1 MCNSVES
8 DGSDI
13 NQEERMAEFKIVF
26 SNKTYGEEWF
36 EDIKESNPE
45 QYAVINAIIE
55 VIKDNEGGDISQAEV
70 FEKDSAAEDYVRR
83 NNYKIIPA
91 NGMMLEHNGAGIRHA
106 KYAPSKSVAILWENI
121 KGTIY
126 VTFDDHAPVRYHR
139 AIYFLRELR
148 AGKQA
153 FPLKSRNTREL
164 LGKLWEKGK
173 RKNKGFDPR
182 KRYYK

>member
-1 MCNSVES
+1 
-8 DGSDI
+8 
-13 NQEERMAEFKIVF
+13 MAKLRIVF

-36 EDIKESNPE
+36 EDIKESNPA
-45 QYAVINAIIE
+45 QYAVIQAIIE
-55 VIKDNEGGDISQAEV
+55 VIKDNAGGDISQAEV
-70 FEKDSAAEDYVRR
+70 FAKDSAAEDYVRR

-91 NGMMLEHNGAGIRHA
+91 NGTMLQHNGEGIRHA

-121 KGTIY
+121 YGAIY

-139 AIYFLRELR
+139 AIYFLRELT

-153 FPLKSRNTREL
+153 FPLKSRNTRKFLE
-164 LGKLWEKGK
+164 KLWDKGK
-173 RKNKGFDPR
+173 RKNKGIDPR